1 MHVPCVT
8 WLAPWLLWTRRADDG
23 DMVARRSVRR
33 GCLGCDWR
41 WTGHCTRCRG
51 VLIALIA
58 VGTVGLLCGAVGVAA
73 IIDGQPYGIYYPL
86 LVVGFGLYWLAIPLI
101 AAIDMAYRA
110 VLANRPGGVNLLH
123 PMWWSSAVI
132 REDWRPQGRY
142 GRWVNP
148 LNAVHALVGSV
159 ILIWGVWRFL
169 VGAGFEEGFPGVFV
183 GGGFLL
189 SAGELWLI
197 KALTLW
203 WSSRTNEQQRLAA
216 EELRRS

>member
-1 MHVPCVT
+1 METWWPDDPFVGAVWCVIGGGLGT
-8 WLAPWLLWTRRADDG
+8 VLGVGGPIVGGYLVL
-23 DMVARRSVRR
+23 R
-33 GCLGCDWR
+33 G
-41 WTGHCTRCRG
+41 RCRRG

-58 VGTVGLLCGAVGVAA
+58 VGTVGLLCAAAGVAA
-73 IIDGQPYGIYYPL
+73 IVDGQPYGVYYPL
-86 LVVGFGLYWLAIPLI
+86 LVVGCGLYWVAIPLVP
-101 AAIDMAYRA
+101 AIDMAYRA

-123 PMWWSSAVI
+123 PMWWSSALI

-148 LNAVHALVGSV
+148 LITVHTLVGSV

-169 VGAGFEEGFPGVFV
+169 AGAGFEEGFPGVFV
-183 GGGFLL
+183 GGGFLFL
-189 SAGELWLI
+189 AGELWLI